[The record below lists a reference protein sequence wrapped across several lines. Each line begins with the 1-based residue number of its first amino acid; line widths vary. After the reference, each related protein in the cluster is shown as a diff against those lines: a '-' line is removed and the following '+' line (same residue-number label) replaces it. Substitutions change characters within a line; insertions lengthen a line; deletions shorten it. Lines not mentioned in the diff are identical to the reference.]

1 MAHMGITDLGL
12 SHIALPVANLDR
24 SIDFYARFADME
36 VVHRRTDSHGAGV
49 AWLSDLTRP
58 FVVVLLETTPT
69 HTLGGWAHLGVGCA
83 SRDEVDH
90 RLVEARTAGFEIM
103 GPCDDGPPAG
113 YWGIITDPDGHQLEV
128 AYGQQ
133 VRVTV
138 EQVMAPLT
146 DPTTTS

>member
-1 MAHMGITDLGL
+1 MGITDLGL

>member
-1 MAHMGITDLGL
+1 MGITDLGL

-113 YWGIITDPDGHQLEV
+113 YWGLITDPDGHQLEV